1 MPRSTW
7 SDTLARAARIALSFI
22 SSTRTTTSTT
32 DAAKQQSSAG
42 QSSPGPRPGR
52 PTTPARPDRPAR
64 PSAPAGPVAPG
75 GSGYPGD
82 FRGRVEPVYNPELD
96 GDADPGEIVWT
107 WVPYE
112 EDHSQ
117 GKDRP
122 VLVVGHDGDWLLG
135 LMLSSKDHSRGR
147 RDDGPRWMDIGS
159 GPWDSRGRESEVR
172 LDRVLRLDPVA
183 VRREG
188 AIMDRPTFDKVVGS
202 L

>member
-7 SDTLARAARIALSFI
+7 SDTLARATRIALSLI
-22 SSTRTTTSTT
+22 SSTRTTRTT
-32 DAAKQQSSAG
+32 DAAEQQPSAG
-42 QSSPGPRPGR
+42 QPSPDPRPDR

-75 GSGYPGD
+75 RSGYPGD

>member
-1 MPRSTW
+1 MPRNTW
-7 SDTLARAARIALSFI
+7 SDTLARAARIALSLI
-22 SSTRTTTSTT
+22 SSTRTTTRTT
-32 DAAKQQSSAG
+32 EAAEQQPSAG
-42 QSSPGPRPGR
+42 QPSPGPRPGR
-52 PTTPARPDRPAR
+52 PTTPARLDRPAR

-147 RDDGPRWMDIGS
+147 RDDRPRWMDIGS
-159 GPWDSRGRESEVR
+159 GPWDARGRESEVR

>member
-22 SSTRTTTSTT
+22 SSTRTTTSTRE
-32 DAAKQQSSAG
+32 AAEQQPSAG
-42 QSSPGPRPGR
+42 QPSAGPRPGR

-135 LMLSSKDHSRGR
+135 LMLSSKDHTRGR

-159 GPWDSRGRESEVR
+159 GPWDARGRESEVR

>member
-1 MPRSTW
+1 MPRSSW
-7 SDTLARAARIALSFI
+7 SDTLARAARLALSFI
-22 SSTRTTTSTT
+22 SSTRSTTSTT
-32 DAAKQQSSAG
+32 DTAERQP
-42 QSSPGPRPGR
+42 SPGPRPDR
-52 PTTPARPDRPAR
+52 PTTPARPERPAR
-64 PSAPAGPVAPG
+64 PSAPA

-135 LMLSSKDHSRGR
+135 LMLSSKDHSRDR

-159 GPWDSRGRESEVR
+159 GPWDARGRESEVR

-188 AIMDRPTFDKVVGS
+188 AIMDRPTFDKVVGR